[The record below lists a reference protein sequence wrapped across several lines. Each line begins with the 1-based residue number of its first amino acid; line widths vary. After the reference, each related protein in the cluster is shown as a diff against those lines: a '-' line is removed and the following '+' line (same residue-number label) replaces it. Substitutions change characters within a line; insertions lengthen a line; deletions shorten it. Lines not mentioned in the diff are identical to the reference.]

1 MSISHHAG
9 AHGSAAVLPAQ
20 NRAATGKSGG
30 FSIDAELGVQGS
42 EHGSTPESEPE
53 ETNFH
58 PYVKVIVNT
67 NNAWQKT
74 RALDHADMN
83 PEWNESL
90 EFDIPGRMKLKRE
103 GTVSNSLRSLS
114 GLGGNRKKKES
125 SSVGLMSTLG
135 VVTHGPEEIEFTFEA
150 WHRDDTMSLDD
161 RIGTA
166 NLGLAKSR
174 FRNASHWTTRESV
187 RLYDD
192 RGMAS
197 GLLYILIKWKSV
209 SGKAAK
215 QLGADEPR
223 ARPASGKVQTSKYTL
238 GGDHG
243 RNSSGSHTGTTP
255 IRGAVTIVVERA
267 VHLIDPNKVL
277 HPHITRSTWILF
289 ASSLVVFSYM
299 AIGIV
304 VYLLLEGPNSTFA
317 TTPITPEVVLNGSV
331 VQPAAYPEV
340 KFVTSVD
347 AVYFAVCTFTTVGYG
362 DVVPQTQAG
371 RLFTVIYALL
381 GVAIVAVG
389 INIMVFACLE
399 SGREL
404 VEYCSRGYC
413 SFVHCQSKHL
423 VQRPIS
429 AKVVHR
435 RLWLMLMKILLVIF
449 SGSLFYMIPG
459 MMEDGE
465 PGLAFVDSLYMCT
478 MTASSIGYGDLHPRN
493 QAGRTFL
500 IFWMISG
507 YVVMASSIRE
517 ISQLYLKLKERHAEQ
532 RILNREVGQE
542 VLGLD
547 EDGDGEVDRYEYLAH
562 MVVAMGKMHKREVKE
577 IMQRFDELD
586 KTGDGRLS
594 RADFDVDE
602 AEDSGGK
609 VSGSPKKNKG

>member
-1 MSISHHAG
+1 MSLAHHTG
-9 AHGSAAVLPAQ
+9 AHISASITPAE
-20 NRAATGKSGG
+20 RATDTGREVG
-30 FSIDAELGVQGS
+30 FSLDAELGIAGAKQGDVA
-42 EHGSTPESEPE
+42 ESEPE
-53 ETNFH
+53 ETDFH
-58 PYVKVIVNT
+58 PYVKVTVST
-67 NNAWQKT
+67 NNASKKT
-74 RALDHADMN
+74 QALDHADMN

-90 EFDIPGRMKLKRE
+90 LFDIPGPVKMRRE
-103 GTVSNSLRSLS
+103 GSVSQSLRSLS
-114 GLGGNRKKKES
+114 GLRGNLKKD
-125 SSVGLMSTLG
+125 
-135 VVTHGPEEIEFTFEA
+135 HGPEEIEFTFEA
-150 WHRDDTMSLDD
+150 WHKDDNMSLDD
-161 RIGTA
+161 RIGSA
-166 NLGLAKSR
+166 NLGLAVSR
-174 FRNASHWTTRESV
+174 FRKEDHWTTRESV

-192 RGMAS
+192 RGMAA
-197 GLLYILIKWKSV
+197 GLLYILIKWKSLN
-209 SGKAAK
+209 GKAAK
-215 QLGADEPR
+215 QMGFKVPKLKTMPRGA
-223 ARPASGKVQTSKYTL
+223 QMSKYTM
-238 GGDHG
+238 GGGGEGG
-243 RNSSGSHTGTTP
+243 RMGNELAARNASVRGS
-255 IRGAVTIVVERA
+255 VTIVVERA

-299 AIGIV
+299 AIGIA
-304 VYLLLEGPNSTFA
+304 VYLLLEGPDSTFA
-317 TTPITPEVVLNGSV
+317 TTPITPEVVLNGSI
-331 VQPAAYPEV
+331 VQPAVYPEV
-340 KFVTSVD
+340 KFFTSVD
-347 AVYFAVCTFTTVGYG
+347 AMYFAVCTFTTVGYG

-371 RLFTVIYALL
+371 RLFTVVYALL

-413 SFVHCQSKHL
+413 RCMHCQSKHL

-429 AKVVHR
+429 ARVVHR
-435 RLWLMLMKILLVIF
+435 RLWLMFLKIVLVII
-449 SGSLFYMIPG
+449 SGSLVYMIPG
-459 MMEDGE
+459 MMEDGK

-562 MVVAMGKMHKREVKE
+562 MVVAMGKMHKREVNE
-577 IMQRFDELD
+577 IMDRFDELD

-594 RADFDVDE
+594 RADFESKEVVVGGE
-602 AEDSGGK
+602 SPGGK
-609 VSGSPKKNKG
+609 NTA